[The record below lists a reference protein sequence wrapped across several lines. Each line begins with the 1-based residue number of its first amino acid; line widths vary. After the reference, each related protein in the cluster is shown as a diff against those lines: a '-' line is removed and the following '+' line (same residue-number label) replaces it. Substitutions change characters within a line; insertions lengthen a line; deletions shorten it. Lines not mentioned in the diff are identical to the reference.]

1 MARSWLSTR
10 RSACVLA
17 LAAGVAL
24 AVVPAAQAANIVP
37 NPGFENCTGGVPDQ
51 WQAGG
56 GATFTCDTST
66 FHSGASS
73 ALLTNT
79 DPMAFN
85 AAAISDCISVTA
97 GTTYNLLIYYH
108 DNSGSV
114 TQITFAPHFFSN
126 ADCTGSQ
133 DSSQIGA
140 RTNSPLLGAWLP
152 ITGTATATTNP
163 FNAQSATLEI
173 GFGCSQGCVVGGTVG
188 YDDAAMDT
196 APLVVTIDSFQATR
210 AHRGVMLHWRTGTE
224 IDTLG
229 FNVYRQQGT
238 RRVRLNRHLLPAL
251 GGLAGSTYSYRDRRA
266 PRHRAVR
273 YWLQDVSTR
282 GIRTWHGPIRVRAA

>member
-24 AVVPAAQAANIVP
+24 GVAPSAQAANIVP
-37 NPGFENCTGGVPDQ
+37 NPGFENCTGGVPDN
-51 WQAGG
+51 WINGG
-56 GATFTCDTST
+56 GATLMCDTST
-66 FHSGASS
+66 FHTGASS
-73 ALLTNT
+73 AQLTNT

-85 AAAISDCISVTA
+85 AAALSDCISVTA
-97 GTTYNLLIYYH
+97 GTTYNMLIFYF
-108 DNSGSV
+108 DFSAGV

-140 RTNSPLLGAWLP
+140 RTNMPQLGAWLP

-173 GFGCSQGCVVGGTVG
+173 GFGCSQGCDVGGKVN
-188 YDDAAMDT
+188 YDDAVMDSS
-196 APLVVTIDSFQATR
+196 PLAVTLYGFRAARSHGAVV
-210 AHRGVMLHWRTGTE
+210 LHWRTGTE
-224 IDTLG
+224 VDTLG

-238 RRVRLNRHLLPAL
+238 RRVRLNRRLLPAL
-251 GGLAGSTYSYRDRRA
+251 GGLAGSSYSFRDRRA

-273 YWLQDVSTR
+273 YWLQDVSTS
-282 GIRTWHGPIRVRAA
+282 GVRTWHGPIRVRAA